1 MTELILNSNEHK
13 IDSNKLRYEF
23 KSTIR
28 FDNSFMSLTQVI
40 FYNFFHN
47 VKESYQMRVK
57 NKIHFII
64 SVLLIVC

>member
-1 MTELILNSNEHK
+1 
-13 IDSNKLRYEF
+13 
-23 KSTIR
+23 
-28 FDNSFMSLTQVI
+28 MSLTQAI

-47 VKESYQMRVK
+47 VKESYQMKVKK